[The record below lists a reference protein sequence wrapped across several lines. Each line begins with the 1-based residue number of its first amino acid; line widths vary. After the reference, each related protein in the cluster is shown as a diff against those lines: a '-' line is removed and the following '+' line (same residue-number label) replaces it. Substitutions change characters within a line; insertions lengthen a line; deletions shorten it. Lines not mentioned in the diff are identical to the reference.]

1 MFSVMWIHTPMDPY
15 HGCFSCRFISH
26 PRIPCGPVRLERGNL
41 FEDLCNL
48 ISKTACPVAKGALT
62 SLHFISLE
70 AMHAVM
76 QASERGGRGR
86 QGYLDFRIM
95 GSNGSLS
102 RFRSVI

>member
-1 MFSVMWIHTPMDPY
+1 MPFIVSCCAYASTLPMHKPLTLV
-15 HGCFSCRFISH
+15 
-26 PRIPCGPVRLERGNL
+26 PLRLERGNL

-76 QASERGGRGR
+76 QASERGGRGE
-86 QGYLDFRIM
+86 
-95 GSNGSLS
+95 
-102 RFRSVI
+102 